1 MRHRNCNMGACGN
14 PCGIECDAFSLQ
26 YPQDYTIIDGV
37 KVVVAGTPDTIFA
50 EDIQYPL
57 FKCQT

>member
-1 MRHRNCNMGACGN
+1 MGACGN